1 MNFQRTGSGEESCNT
16 PYLHRNRHNLH
27 PIFRTHAICK
37 QVKTKRSIA
46 PAPSD
51 APLTF
56 ASKTLGSAPE
66 SVAWLVLAAVFKCYR
81 PFLHGS
87 QGVVTP

>member
-1 MNFQRTGSGEESCNT
+1 MNFQRRGSGEESYNT
-16 PYLHRNRHNLH
+16 PYLHRNRHIFH
-27 PIFRTHAICK
+27 PIFRAHAIGK
-37 QVKTKRSIA
+37 QVKAKRSIA

-66 SVAWLVLAAVFKCYR
+66 SVAWLVLAAVFKIILAFFR
-81 PFLHGS
+81 S
-87 QGVVTP
+87 ASE